1 MTTTA
6 NEQMIARMFEST
18 EVEKDVWQDP
28 EVATVVIDGNKVLG
42 LKAVPGLHV
51 DTEELEDG
59 VRAMVT
65 VDEGVIIRK
74 TVHMCFGVIP
84 EEGVQRID
92 MEVDI
97 KKNAGI
103 SILAHCVFPNAID
116 VQHIMDARIN
126 VAEGAVYSYLE
137 KHVHS
142 PGGGVKVYP
151 TAKITLGE
159 NARFKTEFEL
169 IKGRVGLIDIDYDT
183 DCGEGSVLD
192 MTARINGT
200 GDDHI
205 TIHESGTLAAHATGV
220 LTTKIAVRDNAK
232 ADIHN
237 KLIANGPYARGH
249 VDCKEIVK
257 DDAIATA
264 IPIVEV
270 RDHRAHI
277 THEAAIGSVDSR
289 QLQTLMS
296 RGLTEDDATELIIQ
310 GLLS

>member
-1 MTTTA
+1 MKT
-6 NEQMIARMFEST
+6 NEQLIAGMFETTGT
-18 EVEKDVWQDP
+18 EAEVWQDP
-28 EVATVVIDGNKVLG
+28 EVATVVIDQNKVLG
-42 LKAVPGLHV
+42 LKSVPGLHV
-51 DTEELEDG
+51 DTEELDDG
-59 VRAMVT
+59 VRAVVT

-84 EEGVQRID
+84 ENGVQRIEMD
-92 MEVDI
+92 VNI

-116 VQHIMDARIN
+116 VRHIMNARIN
-126 VAEGAVYSYLE
+126 VAEEAVYSYME
-137 KHVHS
+137 KHIHS
-142 PGGGVKVYP
+142 SGGGVKVYP
-151 TAKITLGE
+151 KAKITLAR

-169 IKGRVGLIDIDYDT
+169 IQGRVGLIDIDYDT
-183 DCGEGSVLD
+183 DCGEGSIMD

-200 GDDHI
+200 GDDRI
-205 TIHESGTLAAHATGV
+205 TIRESGTLAANATGV
-220 LTTKIAVRDNAK
+220 LTTKIAVRNNAK

-257 DDAIATA
+257 DNAIATA